1 MLFNL
6 AIDHLQWILDLAS
19 DSGIFTPLPLASMK
33 LRTSLYTDDAAIFI
47 ILNQDDLLAVKDIL
61 QTFGQATGLVTNFGK
76 SSTHPLRCEELDLQN
91 VLEPFPGTSKG
102 FPCRYLGLQLHTWAL
117 QKIHVHPLIEKVGQH
132 LPGWKGHLLN
142 HAGHLTL
149 VSSVLYSIPTYHL
162 TIIPIA
168 VWARKQIDQNQHSFL
183 WKGDDKA
190 NGSHCLVNWPT
201 VCQPKDLEG
210 LRDNWSHLIQLG
222 ATTVLALALGR
233 MDSNRQTLGGHNS
246 TMQPKG
252 LLAVQCFHHHSHWK
266 QQKIHVL
273 AP

>member
-1 MLFNL
+1 MRRTRPPKC
-6 AIDHLQWILDLAS
+6 
-19 DSGIFTPLPLASMK
+19 SGTLPRHQQRLPLSLPWTAAPHMSATKDPCASA
-33 LRTSLYTDDAAIFI
+33 DWEI
-47 ILNQDDLLAVKDIL
+47 
-61 QTFGQATGLVTNFGK
+61 GQ
-76 SSTHPLRCEELDLQN
+76 R
-91 VLEPFPGTSKG
+91 
-102 FPCRYLGLQLHTWAL
+102 
-117 QKIHVHPLIEKVGQH
+117 